1 MVLGDSVSGDR
12 EEPVNVIV
20 PSPKRIME
28 ATVNIRSCSLV
39 ARGNSLEDGLFAC
52 SML

>member
-12 EEPVNVIV
+12 EEPVNVV
-20 PSPKRIME
+20 VTSPKRIME
-28 ATVNIRSCSLV
+28 ATVNFRSCSLV
-39 ARGNSLEDGLFAC
+39 ARGNSLDDGLPAC